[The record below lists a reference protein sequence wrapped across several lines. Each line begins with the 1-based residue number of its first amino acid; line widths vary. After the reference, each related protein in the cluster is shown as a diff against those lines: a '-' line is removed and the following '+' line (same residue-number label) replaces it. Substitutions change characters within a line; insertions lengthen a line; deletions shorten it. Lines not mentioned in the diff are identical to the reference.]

1 MNEVLSVWFKLK
13 KKSLSGLRVSVTS
26 RQAFVKHL
34 FVILLGIT
42 LVNFTKPSPKVEEP
56 IPESVST
63 SAVQKVQWSEVDT
76 IDITALNADL
86 VKGKP
91 TMDLGVYFP
100 SNFDPD
106 FQKVSLE
113 ELIISIRA
121 AKEIYQPTGVQL
133 NVLWIKTGEINP
145 KYLAIQANEVPG
157 IPLTEYINIYKH
169 KRRHPAQLTQG
180 AAETFEAIIEPKE
193 DSDRTLYVLIL
204 QDVFYPFL
212 TVAEGRKWTMKTV
225 RTGGF
230 SFPTYSYVDQIPSSY
245 RGVITITN
253 LTRPDRLRDTIAH
266 EIGHKVMNVS
276 HEYRDISPQHE
287 VYADGGL
294 MLYGDGEDIPSGREG
309 RWHLERLHLSP
320 FLYTLQ
326 ADGIKKWNPDY
337 QEGGHYYDPIYGD
350 KVVHFKG
357 VAPIDEDW

>member
-1 MNEVLSVWFKLK
+1 MKYLLYC
-13 KKSLSGLRVSVTS
+13 
-26 RQAFVKHL
+26 
-34 FVILLGIT
+34 ILGISF
-42 LVNFTKPSPKVEEP
+42 LRCGSPPAETDQRSVAPDTATAVGKVKW
-56 IPESVST
+56 T
-63 SAVQKVQWSEVDT
+63 EVDT
-76 IDITALNADL
+76 IDIPALNADL
-86 VKGKP
+86 VQGKP

-113 ELIISIRA
+113 KLMISIRA
-121 AKEIYQPTGVQL
+121 AKEIYAPTGVQL
-133 NVLWIKTGEINP
+133 NVLWIKTGEIDP
-145 KYLAIQANEVPG
+145 KHLAIQANEVPG
-157 IPLTEYINIYKH
+157 VPLTEYTNMYEH
-169 KRRHPAQLTQG
+169 SRRHPALLTEG
-180 AAETFEAIIEPKE
+180 AREAFESIIEPQE
-193 DSDRTLYVLIL
+193 DSDRTLYLVIL

-212 TVAEGRKWTMKTV
+212 TVAEGRNWTMNTV
-225 RTGGF
+225 RTGGL
-230 SFPTYSYVDQIPSSY
+230 SFPTYSYVDQIPRAY

-253 LTRPDRLRDTIAH
+253 LTRPDRLRGTIAH

-276 HEYRDISPQHE
+276 HEYKDISPQHE

-294 MLYGDGEDIPSGREG
+294 MLYGDGEDIPSGKEG

-326 ADGIKKWNPDY
+326 ADGTKKWNPDY

-350 KVVHFKG
+350 KVIHFKG